1 MGNLISCN
9 LMGGLGNQMF
19 QAAHALAQGWKN
31 NRETVFIPR
40 SWTPMQGKDTS
51 HYKDNVFRG
60 LKFVD
65 NIDGFAKVHEGPWE
79 YSEVNPV
86 EDNTVFE
93 GYFQSG
99 KNLLG
104 FDEKIQELFGPTEE
118 FIKQIYEKYPQLNQD
133 NTVSIHIRFGDY
145 KQNPHIHPSVSK
157 EYLDKALEMIGP
169 YSHLFLFG
177 DDKEWLGKNFNGENI
192 ILVDEDDYVDMWM
205 MSLCKT
211 NIIPNSTFSW
221 WSAFLNKN
229 KNKQIISP
237 SIWFGPSG
245 PQNYYDMFQPDWTK
259 LEVTYVDGELKPKN

>member
-1 MGNLISCN
+1 
-9 LMGGLGNQMF
+9 
-19 QAAHALAQGWKN
+19 
-31 NRETVFIPR
+31 
-40 SWTPMQGKDTS
+40 
-51 HYKDNVFRG
+51 
-60 LKFVD
+60 
-65 NIDGFAKVHEGPWE
+65 
-79 YSEVNPV
+79 
-86 EDNTVFE
+86 
-93 GYFQSG
+93 
-99 KNLLG
+99 
-104 FDEKIQELFGPTEE
+104 LFGPTEE

-157 EYLDKALEMIGP
+157 EYLDKALEMVGP

-192 ILVDEDDYVDMWM
+192 TLVDEDDYVDMWM
-205 MSLCKT
+205 MSLCKN

-259 LEVTYVDGELKPKN
+259 LEVIYVDGELKPKN

>member
-19 QAAHALAQGWKN
+19 QAAHALCQGWKN
-31 NRETVFIPR
+31 DRETVFIPR

-51 HYKDNVFRG
+51 HYKDNVFRE

-65 NIDGFAKVHEGPWE
+65 NIDGFTQVHEGPWE
-79 YSEVNPV
+79 FSEVNPV
-86 EDNTVFE
+86 EGNTVFE

-99 KNLLG
+99 KNFLG
-104 FDEKIQELFGPTEE
+104 FDEKIQNVFGPTED
-118 FIKQIYEKYPQLNQD
+118 FIKDIFTKYPQLNQD

-157 EYLDKALEMIGP
+157 EYLDKALEMVGP
-169 YSHLFLFG
+169 YNHLFLFG
-177 DDKEWLGKNFNGENI
+177 DDQEWLRQNFNGENI
-192 ILVDEDDYVDMWM
+192 TLVNEDDYVDMWM
-205 MSLCKT
+205 MSLCEK

-229 KNKQIISP
+229 KNKKVICP

-245 PQNYYDMFQPDWTK
+245 PQNYYDMFQNDWIK
-259 LEVTYVDGELKPKN
+259 LDVEYINGELKPKK

>member
-1 MGNLISCN
+1 
-9 LMGGLGNQMF
+9 MGGLGNQMF
-19 QAAHALAQGWKN
+19 QAGHALAQGWKH

-40 SWTPMQGKDTS
+40 SWTPMQGRETF
-51 HYKDNVFRG
+51 HYRENIFRN

-65 NIDGFAKVHEGPWE
+65 NIDGFTKVHEGPWE
-79 YSEVNPV
+79 FSEINPV

-104 FDEKIQELFGPTEE
+104 FNDKIRETFGPTEQ
-118 FIKQIYEKYPQLNQD
+118 FISEIIQKYPQLNQD

-157 EYLDKALEMIGP
+157 EYLDKALEMIGS

-177 DDKEWLGKNFNGENI
+177 DDKEWLSNNFTGDNI
-192 ILVDEDDYVDMWM
+192 TLVNEADYVDMWM
-205 MSLCKT
+205 MSLCKN
-211 NIIPNSTFSW
+211 NIIPSSTFSW

-229 KNKQIISP
+229 INKKVIAP

-245 PQNYYDMFQPDWTK
+245 PQKYYDMYEPDWTK
-259 LEVTYVDGELKPKN
+259 MDVIYSDGELKPTN